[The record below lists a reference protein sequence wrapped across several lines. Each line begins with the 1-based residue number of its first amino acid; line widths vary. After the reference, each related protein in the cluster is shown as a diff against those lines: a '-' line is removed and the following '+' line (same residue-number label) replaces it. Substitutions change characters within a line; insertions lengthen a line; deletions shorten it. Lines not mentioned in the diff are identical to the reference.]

1 MRLAIVICAAGLVLA
16 AAPQAAAADGG
27 PMPAVQGWPL
37 SAPGSPST
45 RYVALGV
52 RHGTLVERLDRH
64 GYVQLWRI
72 IPGHYGVAAAASDGS
87 TTGLS
92 ADRRTLVLPQ
102 YTTNYP
108 PKMTRF
114 VVLDPHRLRVI
125 RHFTLPGFFTVDAIS
140 PAGDWLYL
148 IHYLS
153 ATNTLRYEV
162 RAYDMPHDR
171 LLAKPVIDPR
181 EPDEKMVGIATT
193 RLYSPGGRWAYTL
206 YQRPNGA
213 PFVHALDTA
222 NRTAACI
229 DLPNA
234 GTGAQMQFSL
244 GPGGRTLRYGVGGKL
259 LALIDTQTF
268 KVTRPAAHRPAAARP
283 SPPPKDPGGGVPA
296 WLTAVVALAAVAGLA
311 GIAGVRRRRAT
322 YAG

>member
-1 MRLAIVICAAGLVLA
+1 MRLAIVICATGLVLA

-27 PMPAVQGWPL
+27 PMPAVQGWPV
-37 SAPGSPST
+37 SAPGSST
-45 RYVALGV
+45 RYTALGV

-64 GYVQLWRI
+64 GFVQLWRI
-72 IPGHYGVAAAASDGS
+72 IPGRWGVAAAASDGS

-108 PKMTRF
+108 PKVSRF
-114 VVLDPHRLRVI
+114 VVLDPHRLRVV
-125 RHFTLPGFFTVDAIS
+125 RHFSLPGFFTVDAIS

-181 EPDEKMVGIATT
+181 EPDEKMVGIATS
-193 RLYSPGGRWAYTL
+193 RLYSAGGRWAYTL
-206 YQRPNGA
+206 YLRPSGV

-222 NRTAACI
+222 NQTAFCI

-234 GTGAQMQFSL
+234 AQGQPQLAL
-244 GPGGRTLRYGVGGKL
+244 GPGGRTLRYAVDDQL
-259 LALIDTQTF
+259 QALVDTQTF

-283 SPPPKDPGGGVPA
+283 HPPKHTGGGGGVPA
-296 WLTAVVALAAVAGLA
+296 WLTAAVALAAVAGLA

>member
-1 MRLAIVICAAGLVLA
+1 MRLAIVICATGLVLA

-27 PMPAVQGWPL
+27 PMPAVQGWPV
-37 SAPGSPST
+37 SAPGSSA
-45 RYVALGV
+45 RYTALGV
-52 RHGTLVERLDRH
+52 RHDTLVERTDRR
-64 GYVQLWRI
+64 GYVQLSRI
-72 IPGHYGVAAAASDGS
+72 IRGSYGVAAAASDGS

-108 PKMTRF
+108 PTRTRLA
-114 VVLDPHRLRVI
+114 VLDAHRLVVRRYV
-125 RHFTLPGFFTVDAIS
+125 TLSGFYTVDAIS

-153 ATNTLRYEV
+153 TRNLLRYEV
-162 RAYDMPHDR
+162 RAYDLAHDR
-171 LLAKPVIDPR
+171 LLPTPVVDKR
-181 EPDEKMVGIATT
+181 EPGEKMAGTAMT

-206 YQRPNGA
+206 YLRPSGA

-222 NRTAACI
+222 NQTAFCT
-229 DLPNA
+229 DLPKPPD
-234 GTGAQMQFSL
+234 GQVDLTL
-244 GPGGRTLRYGVGGKL
+244 GPGGRTLRFVGDGQVR
-259 LALIDTQTF
+259 ALIDTQSFT
-268 KVTRPAAHRPAAARP
+268 VTRPASRRPAPARP
-283 SPPPKDPGGGVPA
+283 HPPKDTGGGGGLPA
-296 WLTAVVALAAVAGLA
+296 WLTALVALAAVAGLA